1 MNVLETLLD
10 AIEKIIGIDRAEL
23 NDMLEVNL
31 FEEDILDSLSA
42 VSVISEVEKK
52 LGKKINL
59 REIPKESF
67 NTVKTLSEAISKQI

>member
-67 NTVKTLSEAISKQI
+67 NTVKSLAQAISQQI